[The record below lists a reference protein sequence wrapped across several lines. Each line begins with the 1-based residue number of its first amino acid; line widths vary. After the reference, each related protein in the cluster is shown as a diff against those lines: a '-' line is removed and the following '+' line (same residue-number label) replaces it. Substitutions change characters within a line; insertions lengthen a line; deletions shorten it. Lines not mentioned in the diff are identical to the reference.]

1 MQFIIGNVPSI
12 LSGMTEINYPENSTL
27 KFLKARTI
35 QNILL
40 LFLVSF
46 SLQAQQ
52 IVVKSG
58 KGYPYHQ
65 YDNNRI
71 DWLVMMYEITN
82 TSEIM
87 IVLPEDSL
95 SVSWYRYPD
104 NHFMSSE
111 NTLSP
116 DDHTGYIAR
125 INGTVDGKMYSKDLS
140 VWVIDYKL
148 YRPVFNALLPV
159 DAQKGMCDLLTLTI
173 DGQIPEMSYTTPS
186 NSRFIIDRN
195 FQLEYESLAWND
207 SWNTIEIKVPVEIQG
222 NLVTISDP
230 PYKDTYF
237 KLTGDQFAGDLGVE
251 KDSVLSSYYNAIRVI
266 AKITTEATIRTEK
279 NEGDRPESI
288 TTISGSAPLEINFSA
303 NGNVPVASYYYWEMY
318 SGNEA
323 FITRTDENHRYTF
336 TEAGTFLVKLRVEN
350 AYCNY
355 TDSVTIKVSESAIS
369 APNVFT
375 PNGDGINDEFRV
387 AYKSIIEFDCWVFN
401 RWGSKVYHW
410 TDPQKGWDGT
420 VNGKQ
425 AHEGAYF
432 YVVKALGSD
441 GIKYNLKGDIN
452 LLRGKQ

>member
-1 MQFIIGNVPSI
+1 
-12 LSGMTEINYPENSTL
+12 MTEINYPENSTL

-35 QNILL
+35 HNILL

-104 NHFMSSE
+104 NQFMSSE

-159 DAQKGMCDLLTLTI
+159 DAQKGMCDQLTLTI